1 MVNECVCE
9 NQLFEGSNVQ
19 SNVCLL
25 SHYLVD
31 REPMTFCVQEEQSLT
46 FFNNRTLECKHLT
59 CTGLL

>member
-31 REPMTFCVQEEQSLT
+31 RE
-46 FFNNRTLECKHLT
+46 H
-59 CTGLL
+59 